1 MRRSLVPLFLL
12 LFIAPAMRPVH
23 AASGYTPESLSLKVF
38 ADGVTSVEYRVGV
51 SPTLARV
58 NVTAVGHPVRNLAV
72 KDQDDEVL
80 ESSLV
85 DGEILVNVL
94 GARTA
99 VISYTTPGLTRKEGQ
114 LWGLEAE
121 LPIEANIVFPASAT
135 ITSIQPFPL
144 SIGIV
149 GETTKLTMPAG
160 NVSIGYIIGVVGTK
174 EHALAVIK
182 DAEEAVSELTSQGIK
197 VENSTSLLEA
207 AWQAYLAENYVQ
219 AEELARDARV
229 VAEGTLEAASQA
241 SSSIELADSAIRAAV
256 KAGRTSLTEEAD
268 IKLRRAK
275 ALYDQG
281 DYEGAAALAE
291 EALADA
297 EASRSP
303 TGFGFALWAVPL
315 GAAIVLLFAYTR
327 RGRAPVLEEAP
338 AIDLEATFE
347 AYPELRMDERE
358 ALRFIASKMEGVF
371 VSELRDRFEL
381 PRSSTWRMVRRL
393 EEMGVIETERVGRET
408 FLRLKGPGGDES
420 SGVPQ

>member
-1 MRRSLVPLFLL
+1 LRRSLVPLFLL
-12 LFIAPAMRPVH
+12 LFIAPAMNPVH
-23 AASGYTPESLSLKVF
+23 AESGYTPESLSLKVF

-51 SPTLARV
+51 NPTLARV
-58 NVTAVGHPVRNLAV
+58 NVTAVGYPVSNLAV
-72 KDQDDEVL
+72 KDQDDEIL

-99 VISYTTPGLTRKEGQ
+99 AISYTTPGLTRKEGQ

-121 LPIEANIVFPASAT
+121 LPIEANIVLPASAT

-149 GETTKLTMPAG
+149 GESTTLTMPVG

-174 EHALAVIK
+174 EHALAVIN
-182 DAEEAVSELTSQGIK
+182 DAEETVSELAAQGIK
-197 VENSTSLLEA
+197 VDNSTSLLEA

-219 AEELARDARV
+219 AEELARDARAI
-229 VAEGTLEAASQA
+229 AEGTLEAASHA
-241 SSSIELADSAIRAAV
+241 SSSIEVADSAMQSALET
-256 KAGRTSLTEEAD
+256 GRTSLTEEAD
-268 IKLRRAK
+268 AQLGQAR
-275 ALYDQG
+275 ALYEQG

-291 EALADA
+291 EARTDA
-297 EASRSP
+297 EASRRP
-303 TGFGFALWAVPL
+303 VGFGFALWAVPL
-315 GAAIVLLFAYTR
+315 GAAVVLLFAYRR
-327 RGRAPVLEEAP
+327 RGRAPVREGAP
-338 AIDLEATFE
+338 AVDLEATFE

-408 FLRLKGPGGDES
+408 FLRLRGIEEG
-420 SGVPQ
+420 